1 MLYGRSNI
9 LFAFLSSLYFAF
21 APAALIVAQNRVAV
35 HAPMPLPESA
45 AATATINVN
54 AAQVTR
60 TVDSRMFGL
69 NTAIWDSVFD
79 SNATRSRLQEMSVQA
94 LRFPGGSLSDEYH
107 WVSNTTRNNTWTW
120 ATSFDAFASV
130 ASTTPAQV
138 FITANYGSGTAQ
150 EAADWVRYANN
161 TKGYGFKYWEIGN
174 ECYGSWEY
182 DTHAVPWDPYT
193 YALAVRDYMTL
204 MKTQDPTIKVGVVLV
219 TGEDSFANNKNHPA
233 VNPRTNRVHNGWTPV
248 LLATLKSLG
257 ATPDF
262 VIYHR
267 YEQAPGQESDS
278 VLLQAARTWPN
289 DAADLRQQLTDYLG
303 ADGAR
308 VEMVVTEVNSVYAN
322 PGKQT
327 TSLVNGLF
335 TADTLGQILKTE
347 FNGLLWWDLRN
358 GQETGNNNSASLYG
372 WRLFGDYGVLSNQSE
387 AYPSFYVSKL
397 LKDFA
402 RGGDAVVQATSDNTL
417 LAAYA
422 VKRANNALTLL
433 VINKSPTQ
441 IMPAKVW
448 VDGYVPDPQ
457 SGISSYGIPQDEAAR
472 TGTGSPDLAKSSFNP
487 AGTLFNYSFAPYS
500 ATVITLV
507 PTTLNPIDDV
517 RLFVTQQYLD
527 FLARNPD
534 AAGLDYWTSQ
544 LLACGADS
552 ICLRTGRVGVADAFF
567 FEPEFQT
574 GGAFIYRIYRTGLG
588 AMPSYAQ
595 FTVDRAQV
603 VGGAT
608 LDQSKAAFALAFVQR
623 TAFQQLY
630 PQNQSGDQFVDN
642 LLAAL
647 RQNSGADLT
656 GQRSSLISLY
666 DGTNNGRAAI
676 LRRVADDP
684 MLIDAEYN
692 RSFVLMEYFG
702 YLRRDQDQG
711 GFDFWLDQVNR
722 RPLRDTAVQR
732 AMACSFITS
741 IEYQLRFG
749 SAITHGNGEC
759 TPP

>member
-1 MLYGRSNI
+1 MRQRKLRIHSA
-9 LFAFLSSLYFAF
+9 LLSVYFTLASV
-21 APAALIVAQNRVAV
+21 APIYAQVRATAL
-35 HAPMPLPESA
+35 APQTTT
-45 AATATINVN
+45 ATATINVN
-54 AAQVTR
+54 AAQVIR
-60 TVDSRMFGL
+60 TVDRRMFGL
-69 NTAIWDSVFD
+69 NTAIWDSAFD
-79 SNATRSRLQEMSVQA
+79 STATRSRLQEMSVQA

-107 WVSNTTRNNTWTW
+107 WLTNTTRANTWTW

-130 ASTTPAQV
+130 ALTTPAQV

-150 EAADWVRYANN
+150 EAADWVRYANI
-161 TKGYGFKYWEIGN
+161 TRGYGFKYWEIGN
-174 ECYGSWEY
+174 ENYGSWEY
-182 DTHAVPWDPYT
+182 DTHPAPWDPYT
-193 YALAVRDYMTL
+193 YAQAVRDYMTL
-204 MKTQDPTIKVGVVLV
+204 MKAQDPTIKVGAVLV
-219 TGEDSFANNKNHPA
+219 TGEDSYINNTNHPA
-233 VNPRTNRVHNGWTPV
+233 LNPRTNRIHNGWTPV
-248 LLATLKSLG
+248 MLATLKGLG
-257 ATPDF
+257 VTPDF

-303 ADGAR
+303 AAGAS
-308 VEMVVTEVNSVYAN
+308 VELVVTEVNSVYAS

-335 TADTLGQILKTE
+335 TADTLGQLLKTE
-347 FNGLLWWDLRN
+347 INGLLWWDLRN
-358 GQETGNNNSASLYG
+358 GQETGNNNNASLYG
-372 WRLFGDYGVLSNQSE
+372 WRLYGDYGVLSNQSE

-402 RGGDAVVQATSDNTL
+402 RGGDAVVQATSDNSL

-441 IMPAKVW
+441 TMPAKLW

-472 TGTGSPDLAKSSFNP
+472 TGNGSPDVARSTFNP

-500 ATVITLV
+500 ATVIALV
-507 PTTLNPIDDV
+507 PTTLNPMDDV

-534 AAGLDYWTSQ
+534 AGGLDYWTSQ
-544 LLACGADS
+544 LLACGTDS
-552 ICLRTGRVGVADAFF
+552 LCLRTSRVGVADAFF

-574 GGAFIYRIYRTGLG
+574 GGAFIYRVYRTGLG
-588 AMPSYAQ
+588 VMPSFAQ
-595 FTVDRAQV
+595 FTADRGQV
-603 VGGAT
+603 VAGAD
-608 LDQSKAAFALAFVQR
+608 LDQSKTAFALSFVQR
-623 TAFQQLY
+623 NAFLQLY
-630 PQNQSGDQFVDN
+630 PQNQTADQFVDA
-642 LLAAL
+642 LLAAI

-656 GQRSSLISLY
+656 GQRASLVSLY

-676 LRRVADDP
+676 LRQVADDP

-702 YLRRDQDQG
+702 YLRRDQDQA

-722 RPLRDTAVQR
+722 RPLRDTGVQH

-741 IEYQLRFG
+741 TEYQLRFG
-749 SAITHGNGEC
+749 SVVSHTNGEC
-759 TPP
+759 PQ

>member
-1 MLYGRSNI
+1 
-9 LFAFLSSLYFAF
+9 
-21 APAALIVAQNRVAV
+21 
-35 HAPMPLPESA
+35 
-45 AATATINVN
+45 
-54 AAQVTR
+54 
-60 TVDSRMFGL
+60 
-69 NTAIWDSVFD
+69 
-79 SNATRSRLQEMSVQA
+79 VQ
-94 LRFPGGSLSDEYH
+94 
-107 WVSNTTRNNTWTW
+107 
-120 ATSFDAFASV
+120 
-130 ASTTPAQV
+130 
-138 FITANYGSGTAQ
+138 
-150 EAADWVRYANN
+150 
-161 TKGYGFKYWEIGN
+161 
-174 ECYGSWEY
+174 
-182 DTHAVPWDPYT
+182 WDPYT

-204 MKTQDPTIKVGVVLV
+204 MKAQDPTIKVGAVLV
-219 TGEDSFANNKNHPA
+219 TGENSYVNNTNHPA
-233 VNPRTNRVHNGWTPV
+233 LNPRTNVVHNGWTPV
-248 LLATLKSLG
+248 MLATLKSVG
-257 ATPDF
+257 VTPDF

-278 VLLQAARTWPN
+278 VLLQAARTWSN
-289 DAADLRQQLTDYLG
+289 DAANLRQQLTDYLG
-303 ADGAR
+303 ADGAN
-308 VEMVVTEVNSVYAN
+308 VEMVVTEVNSVYAS

-335 TADTLGQILKTE
+335 TADTLGQTLKTE

-372 WRLFGDYGVLSNQSE
+372 WRPYGDYGVLSNQSE

-422 VKRANNALTLL
+422 AKRANNALTLL

-441 IMPAKVW
+441 TMPAKFW

-457 SGISSYGIPQDEAAR
+457 SGIGSYGIPQDEAAR
-472 TGTGSPDLAKSSFNP
+472 TGN

-517 RLFVTQQYLD
+517 RLFVTQQYVD

-534 AAGLDYWTSQ
+534 GAGLDYWTSQ

-552 ICLRTGRVGVADAFF
+552 LCLRAGRVSVADAFF

-574 GGAFIYRIYRTGLG
+574 GGAFIYRVYRTGLG
-588 AMPSYAQ
+588 VMPSFAQ
-595 FTVDRAQV
+595 FMGDRGQV
-603 VGGAT
+603 VAGAN
-608 LDQSKAAFALAFVQR
+608 LDQSKTAFALAFVQR
-623 TAFQQLY
+623 GAFMQRY
-630 PQNQSGDQFVDN
+630 PQNQTADQFVDS
-642 LLAAL
+642 LLASI
-647 RQNSGADLT
+647 RQASGADLT
-656 GQRSSLISLY
+656 GQRSSLVSLY

-676 LRRVADDP
+676 LRQVSDDP
-684 MLIDAEYN
+684 QVIDAEYN

-702 YLRRDQDQG
+702 YLRRDQDQD

-722 RPLRDTAVQR
+722 RPLRDTGVQH

-741 IEYQLRFG
+741 TEYQLRFG
-749 SAITHGNGEC
+749 SAITHGNVEC
-759 TPP
+759 PQ